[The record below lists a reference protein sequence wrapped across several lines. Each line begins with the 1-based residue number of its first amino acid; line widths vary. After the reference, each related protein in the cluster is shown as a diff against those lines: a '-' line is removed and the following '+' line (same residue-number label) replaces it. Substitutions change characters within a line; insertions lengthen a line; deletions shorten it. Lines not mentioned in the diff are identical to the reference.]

1 MSAVD
6 LPPPGVRL
14 RARLATDAPI
24 VLPGVWDALSAR
36 LAVDAGFGGVFVSGF
51 CVSASMLAMPD
62 VGLVTQTEMADVA
75 RRVCAAVPGSLV
87 VVDGDTGYGNPI
99 NVIRTVELW
108 ETAGAAG
115 VFLEDQVW
123 PKRCGHMAGKQVIA
137 VDDWLAKLRAA
148 CDHRVHLH
156 VTARTD
162 ALAVNGLADAIE
174 RAKMSRD
181 TGVDAVFIE
190 APGSIA
196 ELEAVAA
203 ALPDVTLVANMVET
217 GRTPL
222 LTPQELGQLG
232 FRLVLSPVTALFS
245 VVHAMRHALATL
257 RDRGSLRGHLAG
269 LVSFDDFTDVVALS
283 SIAEQDARYR
293 T

>member
-1 MSAVD
+1 
-6 LPPPGVRL
+6 
-14 RARLATDAPI
+14 
-24 VLPGVWDALSAR
+24 
-36 LAVDAGFGGVFVSGF
+36 
-51 CVSASMLAMPD
+51 MLAMPD

-123 PKRCGHMAGKQVIA
+123 PKRCGHMAGKQVIP

-148 CDHRVHLH
+148 CEHRRHLH

-245 VVHAMRHALATL
+245 VVHAMQQALATL

-269 LVSFDDFTDVVALS
+269 LVSFDDFTDVVGLA